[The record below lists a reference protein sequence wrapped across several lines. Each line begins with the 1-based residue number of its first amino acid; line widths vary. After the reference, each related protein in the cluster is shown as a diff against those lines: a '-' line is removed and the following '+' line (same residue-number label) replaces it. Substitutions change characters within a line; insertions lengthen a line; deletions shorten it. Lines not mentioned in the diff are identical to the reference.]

1 MSVLPDLTAKS
12 EPMY

>member
-1 MSVLPDLTAKS
+1 MSVFPDLTAKS